1 MDKLN
6 ILKKIEESGLDK
18 NRIIVISGA
27 SLVVQ
32 GIIEETDDIDL
43 SCDLEYYNSLNWK
56 TKIGA
61 FGIEIKYFDV
71 FEISYNLYDLN
82 QTIIINNIKFMNVQK
97 CLELKQKL
105 GRTKDKEF
113 IKYIKKFNKN
123 FKNFF

>member
-105 GRTKDKEF
+105 GRTKDKEL
-113 IKYIKKFNKN
+113 INIYKKIQ
-123 FKNFF
+123 